1 MQPQKSISLNCKICP
16 LLLQRSKK
24 CQKDGETVVQLQ
36 TPCNSVS
43 VRSKVQCD
51 CIFVILAINKF
62 TYNHLLVSVWSLIET
77 SRFKGAKLI
86 SGLAFFVSFHFQKIL
101 LFLRLSKVNSLH
113 LMSPSKNKID
123 EGGRQNLYKQNFQT
137 NDFY

>member
-24 CQKDGETVVQLQ
+24 CQKEGETVVQLQ
-36 TPCNSVS
+36 TPGNSVS

-51 CIFVILAINKF
+51 CIFVILTINRF

-86 SGLAFFVSFHFQKIL
+86 SGLAF
-101 LFLRLSKVNSLH
+101 LFLFISKKFSYSLGCPKLILH
-113 LMSPSKNKID
+113 LMSPSEYKID
-123 EGGRQNLYKQNFQT
+123 EGGRQNLYKQNFKT